1 MIVNQVIFLMLAY
14 NLLQPHLFRQKRKE
28 PNQKTLPHIRQQ
40 LLPSD
45 NHIIVYY
52 QNHYAMFRPFELIQ
66 FVVELA
72 EEPRKKIAQKCR
84 RIGRELSGLMNN
96 PRPP

>member
-1 MIVNQVIFLMLAY
+1 MLAY
-14 NLLQPHLFRQKRKE
+14 NLLQIYLLHRDRKE
-28 PNQKTLPHIRQQ
+28 LNQKTLPRIRQQ

-52 QNHYAMFRPFELIQ
+52 QNYFGLFAPFELIG
-66 FVVELA
+66 FVVRLP
-72 EEPRKKIAQKCR
+72 EPARKKIAAKCHR
-84 RIGRELSGLMNN
+84 LGRELSCAPH

>member
-1 MIVNQVIFLMLAY
+1 MSA
-14 NLLQPHLFRQKRKE
+14 FRE
-28 PNQKTLPHIRQQ
+28 VVAVGIYSSYQQ
-40 LLPSD
+40 LIPSD

-52 QNHYAMFRPFELIQ
+52 QNYYGMFRPFELVQ